1 MALKP
6 GETLFNG
13 QYRILRLLGRGGFG
27 FVYEAQDM
35 LLKERVAIKELI
47 PALAGDEMVLKRF
60 LEEAKAT
67 MRLRH
72 KRIVGTH
79 NVFTERDNYYIVME
93 MMPGGSLQARLQE
106 QGAMPV
112 EEAVRI
118 AAEVC
123 EGLTCAH
130 DEGVVHCD
138 LKPANILFD
147 RKGEAKVADFGIAHV
162 SERILT
168 RSWQTASGLVVGTL
182 PYMPPEQIDGVRD
195 DPRVDVYAL
204 GALLYRAVT
213 DRTYLEFNTRE
224 TPRAQVENV
233 QRIYEQEPLAPSTHN
248 RRVPS
253 WLDEVILRAL
263 AKQPED
269 RYANADELRTAL
281 LHQEPTPS
289 LVTLPAAVMVGAKPV
304 PPPRDPTRAA
314 TRRPRGPLPTLVW
327 PLLGGVAVVLTVIV
341 IAIAVGSA
349 DRGSEKE
356 VATHTAV
363 AAAVAKAVSGSTN
376 TSQAPTTTP
385 RPTNTQRPPTSTPIL
400 PTTTPRPTNTQRSP
414 TSTPIPRT
422 TTPRATNTQ
431 TPPTDSPSPLT
442 ITPTPEAGATGT
454 REKDRMVMVYVPA
467 GKFLMGSTP
476 DEGYDN
482 EHPQHTVSLD
492 AFWIDKTEVTNA
504 QYRKCV
510 DAGTCREPTSCDWG
524 KPTYSDPSKANH
536 PVVCVSW
543 DDATAYCT
551 WTGARL
557 PAEAEWEKAARGTD
571 GRTYPWG
578 NSKPDCRQANF
589 WGKDGGCVG
598 GTSAV
603 GSYPTDTS
611 PYGALDMA
619 GNVWE
624 WVIDWFDEGYYAR
637 SPATNPLGPASGQER
652 VLRGG
657 SWYFTADGLRTA
669 ARFWYIPG
677 ARGDVAGFRC
687 AVSPTAFP

>member
-327 PLLGGVAVVLTVIV
+327 PLLGGVAVVLTVSV
-341 IAIAVGSA
+341 AV
-349 DRGSEKE
+349 
-356 VATHTAV
+356 
-363 AAAVAKAVSGSTN
+363 
-376 TSQAPTTTP
+376 
-385 RPTNTQRPPTSTPIL
+385 
-400 PTTTPRPTNTQRSP
+400 
-414 TSTPIPRT
+414 
-422 TTPRATNTQ
+422 
-431 TPPTDSPSPLT
+431 
-442 ITPTPEAGATGT
+442 
-454 REKDRMVMVYVPA
+454 
-467 GKFLMGSTP
+467 
-476 DEGYDN
+476 
-482 EHPQHTVSLD
+482 
-492 AFWIDKTEVTNA
+492 
-504 QYRKCV
+504 
-510 DAGTCREPTSCDWG
+510 
-524 KPTYSDPSKANH
+524 
-536 PVVCVSW
+536 
-543 DDATAYCT
+543 
-551 WTGARL
+551 
-557 PAEAEWEKAARGTD
+557 
-571 GRTYPWG
+571 
-578 NSKPDCRQANF
+578 
-589 WGKDGGCVG
+589 
-598 GTSAV
+598 
-603 GSYPTDTS
+603 
-611 PYGALDMA
+611 
-619 GNVWE
+619 
-624 WVIDWFDEGYYAR
+624 
-637 SPATNPLGPASGQER
+637 
-652 VLRGG
+652 
-657 SWYFTADGLRTA
+657 
-669 ARFWYIPG
+669 
-677 ARGDVAGFRC
+677 
-687 AVSPTAFP
+687 